1 MRSSPAWPWV
11 AAALAAALSVF
22 IGVANQLAGAEGEKP
37 WITALALA
45 LIAGTVALGVVVAV
59 RRPGHPVGALLLANA
74 VIVALAGAT
83 EAYAH
88 YALLAHPGAL
98 PAARWFALYDDS
110 AWPLLFAPVTA
121 IAFVFPDG
129 HLPSP
134 RWRPIAAG
142 AIASFAI
149 LLVTNFGR
157 PLGPPYDVVASPI
170 PRFPAIFDVLSAV
183 ALLAVL
189 ASLIAAAWAV
199 RVRFRRARGIERL
212 QLKWLMYSASV
223 IPLSLLAGL
232 ARPDDSV
239 RTATVFLMAAALPG
253 GVAIAILRYRL
264 YEIDRLI
271 NRTLVYGVLS
281 LLLAGGYAAITLAFG
296 VAAGGSSTWQTA
308 VATLAVAAAFLPV
321 RRRVQRAVDRRFA
334 RARYDALRRVEAFL
348 ADLRGGTAAPEEI
361 ERVLAET
368 LGDPGLELH
377 YWLAEGEVYCDAS
390 GAPVGEQHA
399 AGRVRT
405 PVSRGGAPM
414 GVVVHDPALDE
425 RPHLLASVIEAA
437 GLAIEIARLRVELRR
452 QLEEVEASRARI
464 VAAGYDERRRI
475 ERDLHDGAQQR
486 LVSIG
491 LALRHLQHELPPGGT
506 AAGAT
511 LDDAVAEIT
520 RAIGDLREL
529 ARGVRPSQLDDG
541 IGPALQELAQRTAVP
556 VEVHATPE
564 RFARSLEAAA
574 YFIVCEGLTNA
585 VKHAHASKIVVTAG
599 CERGSLVLSV
609 ADDGVGGAAAA
620 PDSGLAGLADRVAA
634 QRGTM
639 RLCSSPS
646 EGTTLTVQLPCAS

>member
-22 IGVANQLAGAEGEKP
+22 IGVANQLAGAQGEEP
-37 WITALALA
+37 WVSALAIA
-45 LIAGTVALGVVVAV
+45 LVAGSVALGVLVAV
-59 RRPGHPVGALLLANA
+59 RRPGHPIGALLLTNA
-74 VIVALAGAT
+74 VIIALAGAT

-98 PAARWFALYDDS
+98 PGARWLALYDDS

-142 AIASFAI
+142 AVASFAI
-149 LLVTNFGR
+149 LIVTNFGR
-157 PLGPPYDVVASPI
+157 PLGAPYDVVASPI
-170 PRFPAIFDVLSAV
+170 PRFPPVFDVCNGV
-183 ALLAVL
+183 AMLGVL

-199 RVRFRRARGIERL
+199 RVRFRRASGIERL
-212 QLKWLMYSASV
+212 QLKWLTYSATV
-223 IPLSLLAGL
+223 IPLSLLAGF
-232 ARPDDSV
+232 ATGDDAV
-239 RTATVFLMAAALPG
+239 RTATVFHKAAALPG
-253 GVAIAILRYRL
+253 GVAIAVRGFRR

-271 NRTLVYGVLS
+271 NRTLVYGVLT
-281 LLLAGGYAAITLAFG
+281 LLLAGGDAAITLALG
-296 VAAGGSSTWQTA
+296 VAAGGDSTWETA
-308 VATLAVAAAFLPV
+308 VATLAVAAAFLPL
-321 RRRVQRAVDRRFA
+321 RLRVQRAVDRRFA
-334 RARYDALRRVEAFL
+334 RARYDALQRIEAFL
-348 ADLRGGTAAPEEI
+348 ADLRGGGAAPEEI

-377 YWLAEGEVYCDAS
+377 YWLAAEERYTDAR
-390 GAPVGEQHA
+390 GNPAGEQPGD
-399 AGRVRT
+399 GRVRT
-405 PVSRGGAPM
+405 PVSRGGAAM

-491 LALRHLQHELPPGGT
+491 LALRHLQHELP
-506 AAGAT
+506 AGSGSADEL
-511 LDDAVAEIT
+511 LDGAVAEIT
-520 RAIGDLREL
+520 HAIGDLREL
-529 ARGVRPSQLDDG
+529 ARGVRPSLLDEG
-541 IGPALQELAQRTAVP
+541 IGPALRELAQRSSVP
-556 VEVHATPE
+556 VEVRATPE
-564 RFARSLEAAA
+564 RFSSSLEAAA

-585 VKHAHASKIVVTAG
+585 VKHAHASRIVVSAG
-599 CERGSLVLSV
+599 RANGSLVVSV
-609 ADDGVGGAAAA
+609 ADDGVGGAVAASG
-620 PDSGLAGLADRVAA
+620 SGLMGLTDRVAA
-634 QRGTM
+634 QGGTL
-639 RLCSSPS
+639 RLRSAPNA
-646 EGTTLTVQLPCAS
+646 GTTLTVELPCAS